1 MISTEKIKA
10 VWSAITPQPG
20 SSIARRADP
29 AHPLD
34 LFIGFDEK
42 ACMQMMLLTD
52 AAAELPGSSQQVTV
66 ACNQR
71 SDGQFAIC
79 FTLVNPALKETFVS
93 LCWDIMESSRRALD
107 KRSGIQLAIKC
118 FSMWQLLFASGS
130 NSKLS
135 DLVVRGLIGELS
147 VLKNICIP
155 AYGSAHSVTGWI
167 GPLHADRDF
176 EYESKWIEVKTAP
189 LNKDSIS
196 ISSFDQL
203 DIDKPGNLIICILEK
218 TSASDPQAITLNS
231 LVHAIDSL
239 LHEDDYALSLFHVRL
254 TLNGYK
260 DSDEAANDTYVV
272 CGFESYQVEND
283 FPRIRRSELPDGIAG
298 GEYILSIPAIQTWR
312 TE

>member
-1 MISTEKIKA
+1 MISMEKIKA

-20 SSIARRADP
+20 NSIARRADP
-29 AHPLD
+29 THPLD

-52 AAAELPGSSQQVTV
+52 VAAELPGSSQQVAV

-79 FTLVNPALKETFVS
+79 FTLTNPALRETFVS
-93 LCWDIMESSRRALD
+93 LCWDIMESSRYAPD
-107 KRSGIQLAIKC
+107 KRRGIQLVIKC
-118 FSMWQLLFASGS
+118 FSMWQLLFASERRS
-130 NSKLS
+130 RMS
-135 DLVVRGLIGELS
+135 DLVVRGLIGELY
-147 VLKNICIP
+147 VLKTFCVP

-176 EYESKWIEVKTAP
+176 EYENKWIEVKTAP

-203 DIDKPGNLIICILEK
+203 DIDKPGDLIICRLENA
-218 TSASDPQAITLNS
+218 SASDPQAITLNS
-231 LVHAIDSL
+231 LVHTIDAL
-239 LHEDDYALSLFHVRL
+239 LREDDYALSLFHVRL

-260 DSDEAANDTYVV
+260 DSDESADGAYTVHSLEVYRVDD
-272 CGFESYQVEND
+272 D
-283 FPRIRRSELPDGIAG
+283 FPRVRRCQIPEAIAG
-298 GEYILSIPAIQTWR
+298 GEYILSIPAIQAWR
-312 TE
+312 AE